1 VAPAT
6 RASAGTAAATVW
18 YALRMSQS
26 GLHPVRGRVI
36 TSEFGV
42 DGSFHHRE
50 AVGTAWMLN
59 ATDRP
64 YLPMTGLTVYRR
76 ALVDPPAAD
85 ELLYQTDF
93 AAIPKAHIRWLTGGA
108 PDTSPEGQGR
118 QLRHVHL
125 LYADHVLAGS
135 FLVRP
140 ELRLSDFVTQAVG
153 AKPYITLLDARV
165 LLPGPAGTPISEL
178 PTAEAH
184 AFLTVNLRLV
194 GGIFDVRGEETA

>member
-1 VAPAT
+1 M
-6 RASAGTAAATVW
+6 SVW
-18 YALRMSQS
+18 YALLMSQS

-42 DGSFHHRE
+42 DGFFHHRE

-64 YLPMTGLTVYRR
+64 YLPMTGIKVYRHG
-76 ALVDPPAAD
+76 LVEAPAAS
-85 ELLYQTDF
+85 ELLYETEF
-93 AAIPKAHIRWLTGGA
+93 AAIPKAQIRWLSGGA
-108 PDTSPEGQGR
+108 ADASPEAQGR
-118 QLRHVHL
+118 QLRAVHL
-125 LYADHVLAGS
+125 LYADHVLTGS

-140 ELRLSDFVTQAVG
+140 EVRLSDFVTQATG
-153 AKPYITLLDARV
+153 AKPFITLLEARL

-184 AFLTVNLRLV
+184 DFLTVNLRLA
-194 GGIFDVRGEETA
+194 GGIFDVRDDEAA

>member
-1 VAPAT
+1 MAPAT
-6 RASAGTAAATVW
+6 RAQAGTAATTVW

-64 YLPMTGLTVYRR
+64 YLAMTGLKVYRR
-76 ALVDPPAAD
+76 ALVDPPD
-85 ELLYQTDF
+85 TVELLYETDF
-93 AAIPKAHIRWLTGGA
+93 AAIPKAHIRWLAGGA
-108 PDTSPEGQGR
+108 PDASPEAQGR
-118 QLRHVHL
+118 QLRAVYL

-140 ELRLSDFVTQAVG
+140 EVRLSDFVTQAIG
-153 AKPYITLLDARV
+153 SKPFITLFDARV
-165 LLPGPAGTPISEL
+165 LLPGPSGTPISDL

-184 AFLTVNLRLV
+184 DLLTVNLGLA
-194 GGIFDVRGEETA
+194 GGISDVRGGETP